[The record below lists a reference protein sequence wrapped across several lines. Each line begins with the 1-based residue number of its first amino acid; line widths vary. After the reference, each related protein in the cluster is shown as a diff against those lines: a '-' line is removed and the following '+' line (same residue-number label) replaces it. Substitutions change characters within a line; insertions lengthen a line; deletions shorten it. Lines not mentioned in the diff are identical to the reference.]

1 MNGVGDGVGEGDGE
15 GDGDG
20 EGVGW
25 VSEVWEETGAGSKI
39 NRRQKPANN
48 RQNAGME
55 TRERNKTAGES
66 PPSQPRACR
75 LELLILD

>member
-1 MNGVGDGVGEGDGE
+1 MGDGVGEGDGE
-15 GDGDG
+15 GLGDG
-20 EGVGW
+20 EGVGC
-25 VSEVWEETGAGSKI
+25 VSEVWEDTGVVGDI
-39 NRRQKPANN
+39 TRRQKAASS

-55 TRERNKTAGES
+55 TRERNRTAGAS